1 MSGSGTLPGYHC
13 SKPGILFGSCLDIPV
28 RGAMPIDRDACRNSS
43 ATDSAE
49 ATLAESK
56 RGPRKSKT
64 DALAALN
71 NQARSSSPCL
81 DDMDIE
87 DKYRN
92 SCDSAP

>member
-1 MSGSGTLPGYHC
+1 
-13 SKPGILFGSCLDIPV
+13 
-28 RGAMPIDRDACRNSS
+28 MPIDRDAYSS
-43 ATDSAE
+43 ATDSAK

-81 DDMDIE
+81 DNMDSDVE